1 MQPKKQ
7 TENKPLNEKQ
17 RGVFAKNAK
26 FKLVVFFKEGTG
38 RNNDNKPKVFFSRE
52 LHDKQGD
59 TGERELMQLVTVK
72 YTGNYRTALI
82 YDNQT
87 GALLH
92 KWVFNGITEDKRI

>member
-1 MQPKKQ
+1 MQPKKHI
-7 TENKPLNEKQ
+7 ENKPLNERQ
-17 RGVFAKNAK
+17 RSVFTKNAK
-26 FKLVVFFKEGTG
+26 FKLVVFFKEGKG
-38 RNNDNKPKVFFSRE
+38 RNGDNKPKVFFSRE
-52 LHDKQGD
+52 QHDKQGD
-59 TGERELMQLVTVK
+59 MGERELMRLVTVK